1 MGRSR
6 GTGLRAAAL
15 LLALVAAQG
24 SARADD
30 AAVLERVEALEA
42 ELALLRR
49 KLEVADE
56 AAASRT
62 PQPVVGAGS
71 DGFFLRSPDQKY
83 QLRLRGYT
91 HFDARFFRE
100 EGPAGSGVDTF
111 AFRRIRPI
119 LEGTLAG
126 TVDFRIMPDFAG
138 SQLVV
143 QDAWATL
150 RYLPEAQ
157 LQFGKFKGP
166 IGLERLQSA
175 TALWFAERGF
185 PTLLAPNRDV
195 GVQLHG
201 VFGENELAYQLAWT
215 NGVNDVGSADTDGDD
230 DKDLTARFFL
240 HPLQRSRFAPL
251 QGLGIGFATSY
262 GQQRGTPPTFR
273 GTGQGTLLGFA
284 TGVVQAGERVRY
296 YPQGYWY
303 WGPFGLLWEY
313 AYSAGRLE
321 SAAGTVQADMENRAW
336 QVAVGWVLTG
346 ENSSYRGVIPSSSFD
361 PSGGTFGA
369 VELVARYGGIEFDD
383 DAHESGLVSATTPVS
398 ARGLGFGVNWY
409 LNRFVKL
416 QLDYERTR
424 FGSFGAAAE
433 RHAEGVFLGRLQLSY

>member
-1 MGRSR
+1 MRTAGA
-6 GTGLRAAAL
+6 LAL
-15 LLALVAAQG
+15 LLLAPAGRVAAQ
-24 SARADD
+24 ADAGN
-30 AAVLERVEALEA
+30 AAVLQRVEALEE

-56 AAASRT
+56 AAASRP
-62 PQPVVGAGS
+62 PQPVIVAGP
-71 DGFFLRSPDQKY
+71 DGFALRSPDQKY

-100 EGPAGSGVDTF
+100 ESPQGSGVDTF
-111 AFRRIRPI
+111 AFRRIRPQ

-126 TVDFRIMPDFAG
+126 VVDFRIMPDFAG

-143 QDAWATL
+143 QDAYANL

-157 LQFGKFKGP
+157 LQLGKFKGP
-166 IGLERLQSA
+166 VGLERLQSA
-175 TALWFAERGF
+175 TAMWFVERGF

-230 DKDLTARFFL
+230 DKDLTARLFL
-240 HPLQRSRFAPL
+240 HPFQRSRRTPL

-262 GQQRGTPPTFR
+262 GQQRGTPPSFR
-273 GTGQGTLLGFA
+273 GTGQGTILGFL
-284 TGVVQAGERVRY
+284 TGVVQTGERVRY

-313 AYSAGRLE
+313 AYSSGTLE
-321 SAAGTVQADMENRAW
+321 NAAGTVQADMENRAW
-336 QVAVGWVLTG
+336 QVAVGYVLTG
-346 ENSSYRGVIPSSSFD
+346 ETSSYRGVIPSSRFD
-361 PSGGTFGA
+361 PFEGTWGA
-369 VELVARYGGIEFDD
+369 VELVARYGGIAFDD
-383 DAHESGLVSATTPVS
+383 DAHERGLVAAGTPVS
-398 ARGLGFGVNWY
+398 ARGLGIGVNWY

-416 QLDYERTR
+416 ALNYDRTS
-424 FGSFGAAAE
+424 FGSFGAAAD
-433 RHAEGVFLGRLQLSY
+433 RDSEGVILGRLQLAY